1 MILSQETWGRRLQK
15 LPVNLRNM
23 IFMRKIT
30 GVSVLNTVEV
40 PGVVPGDGGGAME
53 IDRVLALWGGGDR
66 FSLSHARHF
75 SHTC

>member
-1 MILSQETWGRRLQK
+1 MILSQETWGRRLQE

-40 PGVVPGDGGGAME
+40 AGVVPGDGGGAME
-53 IDRVLALWGGGDR
+53 IDRVLALWGGGGR
-66 FSLSHARHF
+66 FSLSHACHF